1 METGV
6 LVAFF
11 LLVILV
17 SAANFD
23 IFVHR
28 FARAHRFSGLVLLLW
43 LVAGLADMQLGL
55 LHPAREPLGYLGF
68 DVVLGLLGTATT
80 LSAAHHFGT
89 PPPAKG
95 APRATAATTGSGVLD
110 AAATVRRAE
119 MVEHAFYQ
127 LLNLAQILALHA
139 MSWLDGAGAAGAAD
153 GTLPLDSSADLPSR
167 VGARA
172 SVVLLVTAP
181 WLLRGQFPVNKF
193 SDNYSRGGGGGAG
206 ASSTVAAMYRI
217 KKGQYLLYKHALLHA
232 LNATAAARQG
242 VHLVVRPCFRG
253 YWLALNTAYVMEF
266 YLQTLVKRRRLAQ
279 AHMLLLNGL
288 LMLASTIFA
297 LELLS
302 THVCLPV
309 ALASLGLNFVRRHH
323 EMTNMCAC
331 LVLAVVLTHHGRT
344 ID

>member
-1 METGV
+1 MVTGV

-28 FARAHRFSGLVLLLW
+28 FARAHRLSGLALLLW
-43 LVAGLADMQLGL
+43 LIAGLADMHVGL
-55 LHPAREPLGYLGF
+55 LHPARKPLGYLGF

-80 LSAAHHFGT
+80 MSAAYHFGT

-95 APRATAATTGSGVLD
+95 ARAATAAATGSGVLD

-153 GTLPLDSSADLPSR
+153 DGTLPLDSSADELPSQ

-172 SVVLLVTAP
+172 SVVLLATAP
-181 WLLRGQFPVNKF
+181 WLLRRRFPVNKF
-193 SDNYSRGGGGGAG
+193 SDNYSRGSGGGAG
-206 ASSTVAAMYRI
+206 ASSTVATMYRI

-279 AHMLLLNGL
+279 GHMLVLNGL

-302 THVCLPV
+302 THVCLPI

-331 LVLAVVLTHHGRT
+331 LVLAVVLTHV
-344 ID
+344 